1 MYMSDFNK
9 LLLASQFLEPSIFTK
24 DGFLIFDKLID
35 LDDQNPTKIKLL
47 DSNELA
53 KDEIDSNPS
62 NLSFFSMRIRSDKE
76 LALKAINGD
85 WLDGNLL
92 SVLGN
97 NLKSDYDVV
106 LAAVKKQGCQLQHAD
121 ISLRGNISIA
131 LAALH
136 SCSVADTY
144 IPYHTDMHLIAAI
157 TVLLFAKRKTKKCKS
172 CCIPF

>member
-53 KDEIDSNPS
+53 KDEIDSNPF

-76 LALKAINGD
+76 LALKAINGC
-85 WLDGNLL
+85 WQGENLL
-92 SVLGN
+92 YVLGN

-106 LAAVKKQGCQLQHAD
+106 LAAVKKHGCQIQHAD
-121 ISLRGNISIA
+121 ISIQGNINIA

-136 SCSVADTY
+136 SCSEAITY
-144 IPYHTDMHLIAAI
+144 IPYPASI
-157 TVLLFAKRKTKKCKS
+157 TVAFLAKRKTKKCKS